1 VNELSST
8 ATFSSRS
15 LKVGGTPLKRVYG
28 DRCLGIYG
36 KLEWF
41 NPFGSVKDRAAYYMI
56 RSAEARGDL
65 KPGHTV
71 VIEPTSGNT
80 GIALAGIAGALGY
93 EVEVVVPSQVSV
105 ETKAILK
112 RMKVRVWEAEDD
124 LCPRVGRGTD
134 QAISLAQGLVKSYGG
149 KYFMPNQY
157 ENQDNV
163 KAHYETT
170 GPEIW
175 RQTEGRVTHFVAGV
189 GTGGTTVGVGKFLK
203 ERNGEVKVYA
213 VEPMP
218 GHNLQGLRNLEESDT
233 PKILEEGMDVI
244 DDWIRVSDDEAFKHA
259 SELFSKKGI
268 PAGPSSGAAYYGA
281 LTVAEN
287 LRKGVVV
294 TVFPDSRHR
303 HESTFNRWIKG
314 ELTRGK

>member
-1 VNELSST
+1 MNKLFPTRTV
-8 ATFSSRS
+8 SSRS
-15 LKVGGTPLKRVYG
+15 LRVGNTPLKRVYG
-28 DRCLGIYG
+28 DRSLGIYA
-36 KLEWF
+36 KLEWY

-65 KPGHTV
+65 KPRHTV

-105 ETKAILK
+105 ETKMLLR
-112 RMKVRVWEAEDD
+112 RMEARVWEAEDD

-134 QAISLAQGLVKSYGG
+134 QAISLAHGLVKSYEGR
-149 KYFMPNQY
+149 YFMPNQY

-175 RQTEGRVTHFVAGV
+175 RQTGGRVTHFVAGV
-189 GTGGTTVGVGKFLK
+189 GTGGTIVGVGKFLK
-203 ERNGEVKVYA
+203 ERNSEVKVYA

-218 GHNLQGLRNLEESDT
+218 GHNLQGLRNLQESDT

-244 DDWIRVSDDEAFKHA
+244 DDWIKVSDDDAFKRA
-259 SELFSKKGI
+259 CELFADKGV

-281 LTVAEN
+281 LTIAEN
-287 LRKGVVV
+287 VKKGFVV

-303 HESTFNRWIKG
+303 HESTFNKWIKG
-314 ELTRGK
+314 ELKRGK